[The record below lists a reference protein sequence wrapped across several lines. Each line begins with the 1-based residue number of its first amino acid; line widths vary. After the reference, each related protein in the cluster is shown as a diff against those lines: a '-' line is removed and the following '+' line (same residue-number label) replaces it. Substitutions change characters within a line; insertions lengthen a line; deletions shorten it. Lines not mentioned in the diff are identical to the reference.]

1 MVDCKRC
8 GLASLLSDDIG
19 WSIYE
24 KFRGVGA
31 NLDDLVAM
39 SCFFVGVGD
48 NFFAF
53 LAKYRRCD
61 QMTKNH

>member
-31 NLDDLVAM
+31 NLDDLVGM

-48 NFFAF
+48 NFLLSSPNTDA
-53 LAKYRRCD
+53 A
-61 QMTKNH
+61 TK

>member
-8 GLASLLSDDIG
+8 GLASLLGDDVG

-24 KFRGVGA
+24 ESLGFGA

-48 NFFAF
+48 NFLLSSPNVA
-53 LAKYRRCD
+53 ATIK
-61 QMTKNH
+61 

>member
-19 WSIYE
+19 CYIYE

-31 NLDDLVAM
+31 NLDDLVAIWR
-39 SCFFVGVGD
+39 FFVWVGD
-48 NFFAF
+48 NFLLSSPNIA
-53 LAKYRRCD
+53 AA
-61 QMTKNH
+61 TK

>member
-24 KFRGVGA
+24 KFRGFGA

-39 SCFFVGVGD
+39 SCM
-48 NFFAF
+48 F
-53 LAKYRRCD
+53 LRGGR
-61 QMTKNH
+61 